1 MNIIEVKG
9 VSKKFNRRGTRKLLG
24 EYFRDM
30 FRKTT
35 ADHTFVALE
44 GISFDI
50 AEAEGVQIVGANGAG
65 KSTLLSVVTGLAE
78 PDGGSVTV
86 NGRVGALLDLGSG
99 FHPDLSGLENLTL
112 NAALIGIGEA
122 RTRELTP
129 KIIDFAELKSA
140 IHEPLRTF
148 SAGMVMRLAFSV
160 AISLEP
166 DVLIVDEVLGVG
178 DTAFQRKCREA
189 ILRLRQRGT
198 ALLFVSH
205 LTGLTEEMCSR
216 AIWLH
221 KGKLVFD
228 APYKETMERYQE
240 FMAAPDT
247 NALPDSTAR
256 LV

>member
-1 MNIIEVKG
+1 MNIIEVRG
-9 VSKKFNRRGTRKLLG
+9 VSKTFNRRGTRKLLG

-30 FRKTT
+30 FRKAP
-35 ADHTFVALE
+35 ADHTFVALRN
-44 GISFDI
+44 ISFDI

-65 KSTLLSVVTGLAE
+65 KSTLLSVITGLAE
-78 PDGGSVTV
+78 PDAGKVMV
-86 NGRVGALLDLGSG
+86 NGRIGALLDLGSG
-99 FHPDLSGLENLTL
+99 FHPDLSGMENLTL
-112 NAALIGIGEA
+112 NAALIGISEA

-148 SAGMVMRLAFSV
+148 SAGMIMRLAFSV

-178 DTAFQRKCREA
+178 DASFQRKCLEA
-189 ILRLRQRGT
+189 IRRLRKRGT

-205 LTGLTEEMCSR
+205 LTGVTEELCSR

-221 KGKLVFD
+221 KGELVLD
-228 APYKETMERYQE
+228 APYKETVGRYLE

-247 NALPDSTAR
+247 NALPSSTTS
-256 LV
+256 LI